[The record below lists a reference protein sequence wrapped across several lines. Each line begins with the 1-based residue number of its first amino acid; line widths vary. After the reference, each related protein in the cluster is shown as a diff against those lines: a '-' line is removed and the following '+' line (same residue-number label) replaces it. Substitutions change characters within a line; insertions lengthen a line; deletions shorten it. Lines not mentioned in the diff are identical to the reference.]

1 MPDGDDIMSATDSE
15 KRCRGFIM
23 ISKSNRHEI
32 ALKKA
37 EEKIFQSNLARYAK
51 ELYLYGSTA
60 RGEEKWD
67 SDIDLLLVLEPDGY
81 SSRDIKKDI
90 IYLKGTISGDEP
102 DDPEVDLKVVT
113 GDEWRTSG
121 QTYYNNILREGKM
134 LWQRN

>member
-1 MPDGDDIMSATDSE
+1 
-15 KRCRGFIM
+15 M

-37 EEKIFQSNLARYAK
+37 EEKIFQSRLACYAK

-67 SDIDLLLVLEPDGY
+67 SDIDLLLVLELEGN
-81 SSRDIKKDI
+81 SNKEIKKDI
-90 IYLKGTISGDEP
+90 TYLKGAISGDEP
-102 DDPEVDLKVVT
+102 DDPEVDLKVVI

-134 LWQRN
+134 IWQRN